1 MRYLTLLAVLLIF
14 GACLSGCGEEPKSP
28 SGNETD
34 RLLPDP
40 EGQVHDQIETPY
52 EPIAELPVF
61 DADTLAALLQEAA
74 EQDKVLVIDFWAT
87 WCVSCVQMFP
97 KLHAAMHDGERHD
110 KVMLVSV
117 TQDAGAAVA
126 QALKYVNDQKAGH
139 GAYVQDEDSLDAV
152 AGAIEA
158 ATLGNQAASW
168 GGGALPAVF
177 VFDTDGN
184 LAHAMT
190 ETRGS
195 VDDWVA
201 EIAAAADSA
210 AGQ

>member
-1 MRYLTLLAVLLIF
+1 MRYLTLLAVLLIC
-14 GACLSGCGEEPKSP
+14 GACLPGCGEEPKSP
-28 SGNETD
+28 SGNEPD

-40 EGQVHDQIETPY
+40 EGQAHDAIQTPY
-52 EPIAELPVF
+52 EPIAALPVF
-61 DADTLAALLQEAA
+61 DADTLAALRQEAA
-74 EQDKVLVIDFWAT
+74 DQDKVLVIDFWAT

-97 KLHAAMHDGERHD
+97 KLHTAMHEGERHD

-152 AGAIEA
+152 AGAI
-158 ATLGNQAASW
+158 GQDGW

-190 ETRGS
+190 ETRGE

-201 EIAAAADSA
+201 EIAAAADA
-210 AGQ
+210 AAQ